1 MPNVL
6 VIGLDG
12 ATWQLFRP
20 WASAGRLP
28 HLAALMARGTWGTL
42 RSTIPPLTLPA
53 WSSMMTGRNPG
64 GHGVYA
70 FWRLSTDRYE
80 PGPIANASDMRAP
93 TIFDVAGRAG
103 RRVGVVNVPPS
114 YPIRPVNGFVVSC
127 MLTPPGERFTD
138 PPEVAAE
145 LGDYQIDVRAPDG
158 LRNDPRV
165 FAEKGLGFLE
175 ALRVQTRRRA
185 DAVIRL
191 TGRRPS
197 DLLGVVFYAP
207 DRIQHFF
214 WEFLGDETRL
224 DQQGRSIRAACDA
237 VYRELDAGIGRLVD
251 AAGPD
256 ATVLVASDH
265 GFTSKP
271 AHSIRINRWLADTGL
286 LHARPLWQLRRRIAK
301 RAFPAGWR
309 SRYDR
314 FEATVNPARTRAWAD
329 RIETTTAAIW
339 VHAKERYPL
348 GCVSSGAEYE
358 AVRTQIV
365 DGLQALRDVEGLPVF
380 RRVYRRE
387 ELYHGP
393 FAEDAPDLIA
403 VSNERYGL
411 VYGSLRRDLRAKSLF
426 GPWHELGYTGTHS
439 PEGLYLLAGPPVRAL
454 GEHREYPIEAIAPTA
469 LHLLDV
475 AIPPQMEAP
484 GITSALDE
492 DYLRAH
498 PIRVADHADDTVLA
512 ASGWKSRE
520 DEAKIADHLRALGY
534 LE

>member
-1 MPNVL
+1 MPKVL

-28 HLAALMARGTWGTL
+28 RLAALMQRGTWGPL

-53 WSSMMTGRNPG
+53 WSSLMTGRNPG
-64 GHGVYA
+64 GHGIYA
-70 FWRLSTDRYE
+70 FWRLGTHRYE
-80 PGPIANASDMRAP
+80 PGPIANASDLRAP
-93 TIFDVAGRAG
+93 TIFDLAGRAD

-138 PPEVAAE
+138 PPEVAGE

-158 LRNDPRV
+158 LRNDPKV

-175 ALRVQTRRRA
+175 ALRLQTRRRA

-191 TGRRPS
+191 MERRPI

-214 WEFLGDETRL
+214 WEFLGDESRL
-224 DQQGRSIRAACDA
+224 DQQGRAIRSACDA
-237 VYRELDAGIGRLVD
+237 VYRELDSAVGRLIE
-251 AAGPD
+251 AAGAD
-256 ATVLVASDH
+256 VTTLVASDH

-271 AHSIRINRWLADTGL
+271 AHSMRINRWLADHGF
-286 LHARPLWQLRRRIAK
+286 LHAKPLWQLRRKIAR
-301 RAFPAGWR
+301 RAFPSGWR

-314 FEATVNPARTRAWAD
+314 FEATVNLAKTRAWAD

-339 VHAKERYPL
+339 VHAKDRYPL
-348 GCVSSGAEYE
+348 GCVSPGAEYE
-358 AVRTQIV
+358 SVRTQII
-365 DGLQALRDVEGLPVF
+365 DGLQALRDGEGRPVF

-387 ELYHGP
+387 ELYRGP
-393 FAEDAPDLIA
+393 FVNDAPDLIG
-403 VSNERYGL
+403 VTDERYGL
-411 VYGSLRRDLRAKSLF
+411 VYGSLRRDLRARGLF
-426 GPWHELGYTGTHS
+426 GPWGELGYTGTHS
-439 PEGLYLLAGPPVRAL
+439 PQGIYLLAGPHVQAL
-454 GEHREYPIEAIAPTA
+454 GEHREYPIESIAPTA

-475 AIPPQMEAP
+475 AVPRQMEAP
-484 GITSALDE
+484 PITSALDPEWLRTHPVQLDEHSE
-492 DYLRAH
+492 DDVRAT
-498 PIRVADHADDTVLA
+498 AD
-512 ASGWKSRE
+512 WKSAE

>member
-1 MPNVL
+1 MPKVL

-28 HLAALMARGTWGTL
+28 RLAALMQRGTWGPL

-53 WSSMMTGRNPG
+53 WSSLMTGRNPG
-64 GHGVYA
+64 GHGIYA
-70 FWRLSTDRYE
+70 FWRLGTHRYE
-80 PGPIANASDMRAP
+80 PGPIANASDLRAP
-93 TIFDVAGRAG
+93 TIFDVAGRAD

-138 PPEVAAE
+138 PPEVASE

-158 LRNDPRV
+158 LRNDPRA

-175 ALRVQTRRRA
+175 ALRLQTRRRA

-191 TGRRPS
+191 MQRRPI

-214 WEFLGDETRL
+214 WEFLGDEGRL
-224 DQQGRSIRAACDA
+224 DEQGRSIRAACDA
-237 VYRELDAGIGRLVD
+237 VYRELDDAVGRLVD

-271 AHSIRINRWLADTGL
+271 AHSIRINRWLADNGL
-286 LHARPLWQLRRRIAK
+286 LQPRPLWQLRRKIAK
-301 RAFPAGWR
+301 RALPSGWR
-309 SRYDR
+309 ARYDR

-339 VHAKERYPL
+339 VHAKDRYPL
-348 GCVSSGAEYE
+348 GCVSPGAEYE
-358 AVRTQIV
+358 AVRTQII
-365 DGLQALRDVEGLPVF
+365 DGLEALRDDQGLPVF

-387 ELYHGP
+387 DLYRGP
-393 FAEDAPDLIA
+393 FVENAPDLIG
-403 VSNERYGL
+403 VSSERYGL
-411 VYGSLRRDLRAKSLF
+411 VYGSLRRDLRARSLF
-426 GPWHELGYTGTHS
+426 GPWQELGYTGTHS
-439 PEGLYLLAGPPVRAL
+439 PEGLYLLAGPPVQAL
-454 GEHREYPIEAIAPTA
+454 GEHREYPIESIAPTA

-484 GITSALDE
+484 AITSALHD
-492 DYLRAH
+492 DYLRTH
-498 PIRVADHADDTVLA
+498 PIRIAEDAGDDVAA
-512 ASGWKSRE
+512 ASDWKSQE

>member
-1 MPNVL
+1 
-6 VIGLDG
+6 
-12 ATWQLFRP
+12 
-20 WASAGRLP
+20 
-28 HLAALMARGTWGTL
+28 
-42 RSTIPPLTLPA
+42 
-53 WSSMMTGRNPG
+53 
-64 GHGVYA
+64 
-70 FWRLSTDRYE
+70 
-80 PGPIANASDMRAP
+80 
-93 TIFDVAGRAG
+93 
-103 RRVGVVNVPPS
+103 
-114 YPIRPVNGFVVSC
+114 VNGFVVSC

-138 PPEVAAE
+138 PPEVAQE

-158 LRNDPRV
+158 LRTDPKA

-191 TGRRPS
+191 MQHRPV

-214 WEFLGDETRL
+214 WEFLGDEARL
-224 DQQGRSIRAACDA
+224 DQQGRAIRAACDA
-237 VYRELDAGIGRLVD
+237 VYRELDAAVGRLLA

-256 ATVLVASDH
+256 ATALIASDH

-271 AHSIRINRWLADTGL
+271 AQSIRINRWLADNGL
-286 LHARPLWQLRRRIAK
+286 LHARPLWQLRRKIAK
-301 RAFPAGWR
+301 RALPRGWR

-348 GCVSSGAEYE
+348 GCVSPGAEYE

-365 DGLQALRDVEGLPVF
+365 EGLQALRDGAGQPVF

-387 ELYHGP
+387 ELYRGP
-393 FAEDAPDLIA
+393 FVEDAPDLIA
-403 VSNERYGL
+403 VSTERYGL
-411 VYGSLRRDLRAKSLF
+411 VYGSLRRDLRARGLY

-439 PEGLYLLAGPPVRAL
+439 PEGLYLLAGPCVRAR
-454 GEHREYPIEAIAPTA
+454 GEHREYDIESIAPTA

-484 GITSALDE
+484 VMESALDE
-492 DYLRAH
+492 DYLRQH
-498 PIRVADHADDTVLA
+498 PVRFAERSDDDVTA
-512 ASGWKSRE
+512 AAGWKSE
-520 DEAKIADHLRALGY
+520 ADEAKIADHLRALGY